1 VCSSD
6 LSELPGTYY
15 QPHGRVGGSTLE
27 LAADRRF
34 SVVERCSGQ
43 EIDRDQGTWGLEGDT
58 LVLQPERAA
67 DRGRGGGVDVRYLPV
82 KWGNRLLLIDENGM
96 PGFCADV
103 RGESPHR
110 CAGSYVKR
118 ADPEANPGEGEP
130 LIPDRFREFYEKGPV
145 RARVA
150 AIGDDGTLTLDQG
163 AADRLRPGMRM
174 ALWRPESI
182 DPVTGVPRH
191 LRWGEWIELIVESV
205 GERDAVARVHY
216 FRNSERRV
224 QVGDQFTTGE
234 RWFSVA
240 GTGVPR
246 LPEPPHRP
254 RGFLSGLVRRM
265 RRS

>member
-1 VCSSD
+1 VKPLFD
-6 LSELPGTYY
+6 ESELLGTYY
-15 QPHGRVGGSTLE
+15 QPYGRVGGSTLE

-34 SVVERCSGQ
+34 SVVERCSG
-43 EIDRDQGTWGLEGDT
+43 LE
-58 LVLQPERAA
+58 
-67 DRGRGGGVDVRYLPV
+67 
-82 KWGNRLLLIDENGM
+82 M
-96 PGFCADV
+96 PGLCADA
-103 RGESPHR
+103 RGEAPDR

-118 ADPEANPGEGEP
+118 ADPDADPGDGEP

-182 DPVTGVPRH
+182 DPVTGLPRQF
-191 LRWGEWIELIVESV
+191 RWGEGMELIVERV
-205 GERDAVARVHY
+205 GEHEAVARVQY

-224 QVGDQFTTGE
+224 QVGHRFTTGE

-254 RGFLSGLVRRM
+254 QGFLSGLVRRL
-265 RRS
+265 RR